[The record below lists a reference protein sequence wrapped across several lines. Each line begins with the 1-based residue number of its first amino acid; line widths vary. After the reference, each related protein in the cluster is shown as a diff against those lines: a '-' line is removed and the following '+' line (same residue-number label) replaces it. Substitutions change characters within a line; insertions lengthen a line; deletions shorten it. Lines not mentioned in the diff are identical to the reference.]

1 MNEFRVFNL
10 EALEKTFI
18 GKHLNKE
25 VYAHFLAIK
34 KNENDPNTRSWLI
47 PQKLINRP
55 KKLQGV
61 GLDEQKLIISNI
73 VIKKKV
79 VVKMGKEIDMLKR
92 DYDNALLLSQLNCP
106 NFMKY
111 LGFFQCKDNINNY
124 SKNKNL
130 PPYFCQKDGSTNGFI
145 FMDYFELGS
154 LDKYNPKNM
163 DEIISIINQIFASLL
178 LAYLTFGFIHND
190 LHTGNILVKKTS
202 KPYFTYKIK
211 NKTIKIQTHG
221 IQIVFFDFDRSLFVE
236 NKDNNFSKFFNE
248 IYFFIERYNV
258 TLMSL
263 NIFYNTL
270 HGKNAITFPL
280 SSLKKVLEDSYTIN
294 KFIKLITPLS

>member
-10 EALEKTFI
+10 EALEKTYF
-18 GKHLNKE
+18 GKHLNDE
-25 VYAHFLAIK
+25 VYAHFLALK
-34 KNENDPNTRSWLI
+34 KNENALNTRSWLI
-47 PQKLINRP
+47 PEKLINRP
-55 KKLQGV
+55 KKLQGF
-61 GLDEQKLIISNI
+61 GLDEQKLIMSNI

-79 VVKMGKEIDMLKR
+79 VVKMSKEIDMLKR

-145 FMDYFELGS
+145 FMNYFELGS
-154 LDKYNPKNM
+154 LDKYKPKNIN
-163 DEIISIINQIFASLL
+163 EIISIINQIFASLL

-202 KPYFTYKIK
+202 KPYFIYKIK
-211 NKTIKIQTHG
+211 NKKIKIETHG
-221 IQIVFFDFDRSLFVE
+221 IQIIFFDFDRSYFVQ
-236 NKDNNFSKFFNE
+236 NNNNNFVKFLSDIN
-248 IYFFIERYNV
+248 FFIDRYNI
-258 TLMSL
+258 TLMSF

-270 HGKNAITFPL
+270 HGKNSVAYPL
-280 SSLKKVLEDSYTIN
+280 SSLRKVLENSYTIN
-294 KFIKLITPLS
+294 KFINILKPLS